1 MVFSEEENEPEAIK
15 DIMRQSKTILTE
27 ENLRKY
33 LTDETTT
40 LNLEHHYWISNSV
53 ISKLSLLVPN
63 LQELSLRRM
72 PQITNMVFARMFE
85 DKWS

>member
-1 MVFSEEENEPEAIK
+1 MVFSEDENEPEAIK
-15 DIMRQSKTILTE
+15 DLMRQQKTILTE
-27 ENLRKY
+27 ENLKKY
-33 LTDETTT
+33 LTEETKT

-72 PQITNMVFARMFE
+72 PQITNMIFANLF
-85 DKWS
+85 

>member
-1 MVFSEEENEPEAIK
+1 MAFSEDENEPEAIK
-15 DIMRQSKTILTE
+15 DLMRQQKTILTE
-27 ENLRKY
+27 ENLKKY
-33 LTDETTT
+33 LTEETTT

-72 PQITNMVFARMFE
+72 PQITNMIFANLF
-85 DKWS
+85 